1 MVKLIEYQLVEIQ
14 RESLVQG
21 EFLVI
26 PLFLL
31 SKGESF
37 LISALVNLCRR
48 IFVADGEFLL
58 LMANLVDLLHGVPN
72 MHEGCRLIG
81 PMHEGCQ

>member
-1 MVKLIEYQLVEIQ
+1 MVELIEYQLVEIQ

-31 SKGESF
+31 SKGERF
-37 LISALVNLCRR
+37 MLIS
-48 IFVADGEFLL
+48 
-58 LMANLVDLLHGVPN
+58 
-72 MHEGCRLIG
+72 IG
-81 PMHEGCQ
+81 KFEKS

>member
-1 MVKLIEYQLVEIQ
+1 MVELIEYQLVEIQ

-37 LISALVNLCRR
+37 LMSALENLCWR

-58 LMANLVDLLHGVPN
+58 LRANLIDMLHGVPN
-72 MHEGCRLIG
+72 VIKIAG
-81 PMHEGCQ
+81 

>member
-1 MVKLIEYQLVEIQ
+1 MVELIEYQLVEIQ

-37 LISALVNLCRR
+37 FYVCI
-48 IFVADGEFLL
+48 GEFVL
-58 LMANLVDLLHGVPN
+58 ANF
-72 MHEGCRLIG
+72 C
-81 PMHEGCQ
+81 C